1 MEVIYEIDAKSVTS
15 NLNYSDDDEDEEE
28 QEQEEKEVKDLFLNS
43 LWDIHEAL
51 SALRG
56 NMRSRLLDA
65 DTAVDEMEKEIGD
78 VEEMQLP
85 PTYLVIQL
93 SSDIPLSTLTWFV
106 EKIRGKKRDGG
117 GELFVMKQP
126 FDPED
131 SLFLH
136 VSASKIKL
144 FEAAEEMEL
153 MKKDKAGVLREFTVQ
168 ALEDFLTEDMSVDG
182 LFTIAERQTITRHEL
197 ENIRA
202 LTEDNHIPGFPE
214 YRLYGGQSIVQVC
227 LSKNI
232 IKNVYP
238 LHDDETLKKLG
249 RSWYKT
255 LFKKQPFDQIK
266 NYFGE
271 SITLYFHFLSF
282 YTDALIVPVILGI
295 LQLFVS
301 RETIP
306 FFCIFNVV
314 WVTLFLE
321 MWRRKSNELAYQW
334 GTIGM
339 TSMDEPRPNFRGAM
353 GVDAITGKV
362 RPQAPRYLT
371 YVKMYVVSIPIVFVC
386 LTVAFVIMLMSFWAE
401 DYAKKNEDWKSYVS
415 VPSIIYSVLVI
426 IMNVIYRQLAT
437 YLTEWENH
445 RTQSQYERHRVT
457 KLVLF
462 EFVNNFMSL
471 FYIAFITK
479 DMEMLRS
486 QLQTMLIVNQTINHF
501 QETVQPLAIKYYMM
515 KVNNLKISNII
526 PNKVDFKAPKACRE
540 DKTITAKENLLSN
553 IIMPEIPEEDSRIK
567 QAIDESD
574 MDIYEGTYDDYLELF
589 IQFGFVFLFSS
600 VYPLAALWALLN
612 NVIEIRADAFKF
624 CKIFQR
630 PTCRRVKDIGAW
642 QRSFEM
648 IGALSILTNCGLLYL
663 SPPIRQSAPSF
674 SDIEWLLLFIFL
686 EHFLL
691 GIRFLL
697 HIAISDK
704 PEWVRVALAKRSYE
718 SKQALKFERSQKN
731 QRILTRRFKTFH
743 GPHTD

>member
-1 MEVIYEIDAKSVTS
+1 MCSRHLDHDSIVD
-15 NLNYSDDDEDEEE
+15 
-28 QEQEEKEVKDLFLNS
+28 QREKE
-43 LWDIHEAL
+43 
-51 SALRG
+51 
-56 NMRSRLLDA
+56 M
-65 DTAVDEMEKEIGD
+65 GD
-78 VEEMQLP
+78 VEETQLP

-93 SSDIPLSTLTWFV
+93 PSDIPLSTLSWFV

-126 FDPED
+126 INPED
-131 SLFLH
+131 SLFIH
-136 VSASKIKL
+136 VSATKIRL
-144 FEAAEEMEL
+144 LEAAEEMEL
-153 MKKDKAGVLREFTVQ
+153 MKKDKTGVLREFTVE
-168 ALEDFLTEDMSVDG
+168 ALEDFLSEDMRIDD
-182 LFTIAERQTITRHEL
+182 LFTIAERQTIIRHEI
-197 ENIRA
+197 ENVRA
-202 LTEDNHIPGFPE
+202 LTDDKYIPGFPE
-214 YRLYGGQSIVQVC
+214 YHLYSGQSIVQVC

-232 IKNVYP
+232 IKNVYS
-238 LHDDETLKKLG
+238 LHDQEALKKLG
-249 RSWYKT
+249 GSWCKT
-255 LFKKQPFDQIK
+255 LFKKQPFDEIK
-266 NYFGE
+266 DYFGE
-271 SITLYFHFLSF
+271 SITLYFSFLGF
-282 YTDALIVPVILGI
+282 YTEALIVPVILGI

-301 RETIP
+301 RETLP

-321 MWRRKSNELAYQW
+321 IWRRKSNELAYRW

-339 TSMDEPRPNFRGAM
+339 TSMDEPRPNFRGTM

-362 RPQAPRYLT
+362 LPQAPRYLT

-386 LTVAFVIMLMSFWAE
+386 LTFAFVIMLMSFWAE
-401 DYAKKNEDWKSYVS
+401 DYAKKNEAWKPYVS
-415 VPSIIYSVLVI
+415 IPSIIYSVLVI
-426 IMNVIYRQLAT
+426 VMNVLYRQLAT
-437 YLTEWENH
+437 FLTEWENH

-471 FYIAFITK
+471 FYIAFITM

-501 QETVQPLAIKYYMM
+501 QETVQPLAIKYYIM
-515 KVNNLKISNII
+515 KAHNFKLINAF
-526 PNKVDFKAPKACRE
+526 PNKVDTKAPKPFGRNQTVTKK
-540 DKTITAKENLLSN
+540 DNVLSY
-553 IIMPEIPEEDSRIK
+553 IIMPEIPEDDSRIK
-567 QAIDESD
+567 QAIDESA
-574 MDIYEGTYDDYLELF
+574 MDTFEGTYDDFLELF

-663 SPPIRQSAPSF
+663 CPPIRQSAPGF
-674 SDIEWLLLFIFL
+674 SDIEWLLLFILL

-704 PEWVRVALAKRSYE
+704 PEWVRVALAKRSYL

-731 QRILTRRFKTFH
+731 KSILTKRFKTFDC
-743 GPHTD
+743 PHKD